1 MCQLR
6 QGLTRSV
13 FLPSADPVGG
23 RKPEV
28 SEKNALLGQ
37 GTTLAMHPDFL
48 PNYRSPDGS
57 GPLELVEA
65 TEWRDGEVVTGR
77 LRARRSGLEF
87 AVEQGAPRL
96 IRAEE
101 MTPQR
106 EVDQR
111 QIDDSD
117 RKIERWIAEQSL
129 TPELAEAIRVHEEE
143 KVARTEFLFQAFD
156 YDDPSERYVLDLGC
170 GDPSLT
176 LRFAQLGFRCFALDF
191 APYRLCENGARYI
204 EQSGCHF
211 ERVVALMSRL
221 PFPDRMFDLVFVS
234 AALHHATPNREEEF
248 EWYNPRNMFD
258 TLREVKRVLKRHD
271 EGGRFI
277 AAGEGVYP
285 DDMPVSERP
294 LEKVAK
300 VNGCYESHYTMAEY
314 LSQFE
319 AVGLYPMFFANQL
332 DRRLYMD
339 AYLPDGSKYPFL
351 RPENNVTLDR
361 LWEFRH
367 HARRN
372 VQSGAMHHILPDW
385 MHFRRLYPWRITEPS
400 TWLPSAQAYWRLRRT
415 A

>member
-1 MCQLR
+1 MV
-6 QGLTRSV
+6 GHFFRSRND
-13 FLPSADPVGG
+13 F
-23 RKPEV
+23 
-28 SEKNALLGQ
+28 
-37 GTTLAMHPDFL
+37 AMHPDFL

-65 TEWRDGEVVTGR
+65 TEWRNGEVVTGR
-77 LRARRSGLEF
+77 LRARRSGREF
-87 AVEQGAPRL
+87 PIQDGAPRL
-96 IRAEE
+96 VRDED

-106 EVDQR
+106 ALDQS
-111 QIDDSD
+111 QIDHSD
-117 RKIERWIAEQSL
+117 HKIDRWIDEGTISAEL
-129 TPELAEAIRVHEEE
+129 TEAIRVHEEE
-143 KVARTEFLFQAFD
+143 KVARTEFLFEAFD

-176 LRFAQLGFRCFALDF
+176 HRFAQLGFRCFALDF
-191 APYRLCENGARYI
+191 APYRLCQNGSRYI
-204 EQSGCHF
+204 ESTGAYF

-258 TLREVKRVLKRHD
+258 TLREVKRVMKRPD

-285 DDMPVSERP
+285 DDMPVADRP

-314 LSQFE
+314 LSQFA
-319 AVGLYPMFFANQL
+319 AVGMYPMFFANQL

-339 AYLPDGSKYPFL
+339 AYLQDGTRIPFL
-351 RPENNVTLDR
+351 RPDDNVTLDR
-361 LWEFRH
+361 LWEMRH
-367 HARRN
+367 HCRRN
-372 VQSGAMHHILPDW
+372 TPRGTMHQILPDW
-385 MHFRRLYPWRITEPS
+385 MHFRRMYPWKLTEP
-400 TWLPSAQAYWRLRRT
+400 TNWIPSAQAYWRLRRS

>member
-1 MCQLR
+1 
-6 QGLTRSV
+6 
-13 FLPSADPVGG
+13 
-23 RKPEV
+23 
-28 SEKNALLGQ
+28 
-37 GTTLAMHPDFL
+37 MHPEFL

-57 GPLELVEA
+57 GPLELVEVL
-65 TEWRDGEVVTGR
+65 EWRNGEVIRGR
-77 LRARRSGLEF
+77 LRSRRTGAEF
-87 AVEQGAPRL
+87 PIEDGAPRL
-96 IRAEE
+96 IVPEELTPARA
-101 MTPQR
+101 
-106 EVDQR
+106 VDQR
-111 QIDDSD
+111 QIDLSD
-117 RKIERWIAEQSL
+117 QQIDRWIAEQTLS
-129 TPELAEAIRVHEEE
+129 PELTDAIRIHDEE
-143 KVARTEFLFQAFD
+143 KFARTEFLFQAFD
-156 YDDPSERYVLDLGC
+156 YDSPGEKYVLDLGC

-191 APYRLCENGARYI
+191 APYRLCHNGGRYI
-204 EQSGCHF
+204 EDSGQHF

-234 AALHHATPNREEEF
+234 AALHHATPNREDEF

-319 AVGLYPMFFANQL
+319 AAGIYPMFFANQL
-332 DRRLYMD
+332 DRRLYFD
-339 AYLPDGSKYPFL
+339 GYLPDGTRLPLL
-351 RPENNVTLDR
+351 RPDDGVTMDQ
-361 LWEFRH
+361 LWRMRH
-367 HARRN
+367 LCRRN
-372 VQSGAMHHILPDW
+372 ATAASLREVLPDW
-385 MHFRRLYPWRITEPS
+385 MHFRRLYPWKLHEPAG
-400 TWLPSAQAYWRLRRT
+400 WLPSAHEYWRLRLS